1 MPQSSAHYCH
11 FIISAS
17 CCIHIFH
24 IFVCLRPR
32 NLTIGLPV
40 TVEGFLPAVIV
51 QTLAGRVNQTRS
63 CQTHTHTHT
72 SHAGRLHISAPRSP
86 LMWPRQPRD
95 KWARAW
101 QTLRLAKNNM
111 LSTDQLSRNA
121 NTKCSLFCNYL
132 HFDMSGRGDSF
143 LYSPVNGCLRGS
155 RRCGE
160 RFVTVLAPG
169 STRT

>member
-1 MPQSSAHYCH
+1 MLHSYFPYFCLLKTKKSYHRSPSNRWGFSACCDCPDFGWQSEPDSQL
-11 FIISAS
+11 SD
-17 CCIHIFH
+17 
-24 IFVCLRPR
+24 
-32 NLTIGLPV
+32 
-40 TVEGFLPAVIV
+40 
-51 QTLAGRVNQTRS
+51 
-63 CQTHTHTHT
+63 THTHT